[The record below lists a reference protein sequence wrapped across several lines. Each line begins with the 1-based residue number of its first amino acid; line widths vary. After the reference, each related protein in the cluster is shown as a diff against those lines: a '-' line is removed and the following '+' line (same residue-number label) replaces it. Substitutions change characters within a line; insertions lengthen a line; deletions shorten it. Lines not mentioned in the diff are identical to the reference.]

1 MVWKYDG
8 KNLTVGKSWTD
19 KNGFKHPY
27 NWATS
32 WTDDNKK
39 EWGVTWEDDV
49 DISYDSRFYWS
60 KGIERKIADED
71 AKDKDNKQLYESDGK
86 TKLINEGLKTI
97 WIRKTKETANN
108 MLAKTD
114 WEVTRKSEKGTA
126 IASATTTFRDKVR
139 TACDSIE
146 KSITDC
152 KTLADF
158 KKLFDTP
165 VDKDG
170 TPTGNPPIHDF
181 PED

>member
-1 MVWKYDG
+1 MVWKHNG
-8 KNLTVGKSWTD
+8 NEIKVGSSWTD

-27 NWATS
+27 NWASS
-32 WTDDNKK
+32 WSDKDKK
-39 EWGVTWEDDV
+39 DWGVTWTDDV
-49 DISYDSRFYWS
+49 DTSFDDRFYWS
-60 KGIERKIADED
+60 KGVERKLNDED
-71 AKDKDNKQLYESDGK
+71 ATDAKGNKVKDENGNVIVNQ
-86 TKLINEGLKTI
+86 GLKTQ
-97 WIRKTKETANN
+97 WIKKTKQRAND
-108 MLAKTD
+108 LLSKSD
-114 WEVTRKSEKGTA
+114 WEITRKAEKGTE

-170 TPTGNPPIHDF
+170 NATGNPVIHDF
-181 PED
+181 PEE

>member
-1 MVWKYDG
+1 MVWKHNG
-8 KNLTVGKSWTD
+8 NEIKVGSSWTD

-27 NWATS
+27 NWASS
-32 WTDDNKK
+32 WSDKDKK
-39 EWGVTWEDDV
+39 EWGLTWTDDV
-49 DISYDSRFYWS
+49 DTSFDSRFYWS
-60 KGIERKIADED
+60 KGVERKLNDED
-71 AKDKDNKQLYESDGK
+71 ATDEKGNKVKDENGNQI
-86 TKLINEGLKTI
+86 INYGLKTQ
-97 WIRKTKETANN
+97 WIKKTKQRAND
-108 MLAKTD
+108 LLSKSD
-114 WEVTRKSEKGTA
+114 WEITRKAEKGTA

-170 TPTGNPPIHDF
+170 NVTGNAPIHDF
-181 PED
+181 PEEQ

>member
-1 MVWKYDG
+1 MVWKHDG

-27 NWATS
+27 NWATA

-49 DISYDSRFYWS
+49 DTSYDSRFYWS
-60 KGIERKIADED
+60 KGIERKLADED
-71 AKDKDNKQLYESDGK
+71 ATDSDGNK
-86 TKLINEGLKTI
+86 VKDADGNQVINEGLKTI
-97 WIRKTKETANN
+97 WVRQTKETANN
-108 MLAKTD
+108 MLKDTD
-114 WEVTRKSEKGTA
+114 WYIIRASDNSSLSVPSDITAKRKAIRDASKTIEDKINACANLTA
-126 IASATTTFRDKVR
+126 
-139 TACDSIE
+139 
-146 KSITDC
+146 
-152 KTLADF
+152 F